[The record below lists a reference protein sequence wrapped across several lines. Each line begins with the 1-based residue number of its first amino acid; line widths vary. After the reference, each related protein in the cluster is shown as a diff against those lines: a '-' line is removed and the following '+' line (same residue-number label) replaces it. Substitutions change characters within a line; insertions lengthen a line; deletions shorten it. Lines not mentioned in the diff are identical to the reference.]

1 MYQNFEYILT
11 KNSELLYRDQFCQS
25 SFTKYYS
32 RYLELTRITF
42 GIIDALYLEELIEAC
57 APVLH
62 IILLLFYRSR
72 KYLLIS

>member
-1 MYQNFEYILT
+1 MYQNVEYILT

-57 APVLH
+57 TV
-62 IILLLFYRSR
+62 RSR
-72 KYLLIS
+72 PGNYLKKLRSPA